1 MFWERGG
8 EKAAMVSSVSKQE
21 QPVTTGRTA
30 TGCLCQEKGQ
40 WEQRG
45 DAARAQS
52 LHRLL
57 GSTFQ
62 ELSIQVGRH

>member
-1 MFWERGG
+1 
-8 EKAAMVSSVSKQE
+8 MVSSVSKQE
-21 QPVTTGRTA
+21 QPVTTGRRTA